1 MPDEM
6 PKEVRHD
13 ILKILNRVLKVL
25 EKEYYSQLKA
35 LSNHTVHNASIFQD
49 QDSVS
54 IAVIIYALEK
64 IVDLPSCDSS
74 AFQGKFREAAKD
86 LRDGKVQS
94 YRECVKTLFRM
105 IRDTDQKLKMYIDHV
120 IDFAEVKKGSKIY
133 DHGISLQQTASL
145 LGISQWE
152 LMEYLGTTTLMDRYP
167 EEASVEKRLKLARD
181 IFGLS

>member
-1 MPDEM
+1 MAMPDEM

-105 IRDTDQKLKMYIDHV
+105 IRDTDQKLKMYI
-120 IDFAEVKKGSKIY
+120 
-133 DHGISLQQTASL
+133 HGISPQQTASL